1 MAAEHA
7 QQWGPGPLFVGRGTL
22 QGCRSHPASHAHA
35 TLAFYTGGQATIEQ
49 RTHLRLTPGDVLL
62 IPAGE
67 KHRTVEA
74 HRAEF
79 VGLGFHPSAFART
92 EVGPMLEPFE
102 RVRQGASAVVPIPS
116 GRQEHLVR
124 LLSEIHEETRAPAS
138 AMGEQVVRSLFS
150 LVLAEV
156 ARSRAWTGADTHTS
170 WVGEALTFIERHC
183 LERLSLRE
191 VAAAVGRSPAHVTTA
206 VKQATGHSVVEWIIS
221 GRLAEARRR
230 LLSSDERVDII
241 AERVGY
247 ADPTHFI
254 RLFRRAEGL
263 TPAAWRKQHR
273 APGPPGNGASISAA

>member
-1 MAAEHA
+1 MAVVHSQPVHVWEVPSTTLVVACGHA
-7 QQWGPGPLFVGRGTL
+7 QQAPSPHAA
-22 QGCRSHPASHAHA
+22 SHPQAV
-35 TLAFYTGGQATIEQ
+35 LALYTGGRAVIDQ
-49 RTHLRLTPGDVLL
+49 RTRLTVSAGDVML

-67 KHRTVEA
+67 KHRTVVSE
-74 HRAEF
+74 RAE
-79 VGLGFHPSAFART
+79 VWGLGFHPSAFTHT
-92 EVGPMLEPFE
+92 EVGPLLEPFE

-124 LLSEIHEETRAPAS
+124 LLSELRAETRAPHRAL
-138 AMGEQVVRSLFS
+138 GEQVTRSLFS

-156 ARSRAWTGADTHTS
+156 ARSSTWAPVESRPTLA
-170 WVGEALTFIERHC
+170 GEALSYIERHC
-183 LERLSLRE
+183 LEPISLRE

-206 VKQATGHSVVEWIIS
+206 LKQATGRSVVEWIIS
-221 GRLAEARRR
+221 GRMAEARRR
-230 LLSSDERVDII
+230 LMSTDERVDII

-273 APGPPGNGASISAA
+273 APSAH